1 MNTEIEYTNTKQYI
15 NFVVKNFT
23 NLFLLPKNFFWIV
36 MECFVYA
43 EMNIWLYMIIS
54 YVKLL

>member
-43 EMNIWLYMIIS
+43 KMNI
-54 YVKLL
+54 